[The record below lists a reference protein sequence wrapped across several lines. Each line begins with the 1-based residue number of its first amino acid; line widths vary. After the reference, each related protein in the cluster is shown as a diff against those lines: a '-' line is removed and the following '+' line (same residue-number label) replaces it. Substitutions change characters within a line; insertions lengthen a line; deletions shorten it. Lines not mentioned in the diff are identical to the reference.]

1 MLTKFYT
8 VLTDAAATASKTA
21 KVDIIRAA
29 LTAEP
34 GLARLFE
41 LALSPFITFG
51 VAKLPRDHMASDR
64 DRYLILTWL
73 DLLNMLASREL
84 SGNNAL
90 AHIAHIRR
98 NLVINSPQALEA
110 FDRILLKDLKA
121 GFGAETVNK
130 ARPGTVPT
138 TPYMRCC
145 LPKDAKMAGWD
156 WAKGVFSQE
165 KADGM
170 FANANITAD
179 EATLVS
185 RQGSI
190 FPMGPFAELAAEM
203 TRCLTPDWQYH
214 GELLVERDGA
224 VLPREIGNG
233 ILNSILKGGEF
244 GAGERPVYLMWDCI
258 PTVFAVAKGRCLK
271 PYFTRYYDLQGSGWL
286 TSDMIR
292 VIPTRIIHSITEAE
306 AHYREL
312 LAQGKEGTV
321 LKHPHAVWKDGTS
334 KHQVKLKLDVDVD
347 LEVIGFTQGKGKFA
361 ETFGAVQCATRC
373 RGLRVDVSGFTDQ
386 RRNEINAS
394 RSTVLGQIMT
404 VKANAVMAG
413 EPHSL
418 FLPRFVEL
426 RLDKTVADS
435 LDEVKAQFAA
445 AVSA

>member
-1 MLTKFYT
+1 MLTKFHT
-8 VLTDAAATASKTA
+8 ILTDAATTSSKTA
-21 KVDIIRAA
+21 KVEIIRKA

-51 VAKLPRDHMASDR
+51 VAK
-64 DRYLILTWL
+64 IQ
-73 DLLNMLASREL
+73 DLGGSLVDIVNPTSWREL
-84 SGNNAL
+84 LDDLAARRLTGNA
-90 AHIAHIRR
+90 AH
-98 NLVINSPQALEA
+98 VEINKTRKWLSEQEREA

-130 ARPGTVPT
+130 GRPGTIPT

-145 LPKDAKMAGWD
+145 LPKDAKLQSWP
-156 WAKGVFSQE
+156 WAQGVYSQE

-170 FANANITAD
+170 FANANIETD

-203 TRCLTPDWQYH
+203 VKHLKPGHQYH
-214 GELLVERDGA
+214 GELLVSRDGV

-244 GAGERPVYLMWDCI
+244 GPGERPVYLMWDCI
-258 PTVFAVAKGRCLK
+258 PAPMAVAKGRYEI
-271 PYFTRYYDLQGSGWL
+271 PYAERFLNLLADTSPSLRKIQTRLVYSLA
-286 TSDMIR
+286 
-292 VIPTRIIHSITEAE
+292 EAE
-306 AHYREL
+306 EHYREL

-321 LKHPHAVWKDGTS
+321 LKHPDAIWRDGTS
-334 KHQVKLKLDVDVD
+334 KQQVKLKLDVDVD
-347 LEVIGFTQGKGKFA
+347 LRVIGFTPGKGKFA
-361 ETFGAVQCATRC
+361 QTFGAVQCATLD
-373 RGLRVDVSGFTDQ
+373 GLLRVDVSGFTDL

-404 VKANAVMAG
+404 VKANAIMPG
-413 EPHSL
+413 EPYSL

-426 RLDKTVADS
+426 RLDKTVADTLS
-435 LDEVKAQFAA
+435 EVLDQFAA
-445 AVSA
+445 AVGA